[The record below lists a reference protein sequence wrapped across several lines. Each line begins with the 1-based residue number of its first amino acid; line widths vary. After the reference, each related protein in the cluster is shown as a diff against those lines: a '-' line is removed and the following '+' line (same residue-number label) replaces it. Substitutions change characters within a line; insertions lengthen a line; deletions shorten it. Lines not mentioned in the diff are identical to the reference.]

1 MQSSFIVYK
10 KDALVY
16 LINKG
21 GKMENLIEQ
30 SEKELVEVYKN
41 LDNIEL
47 VNTKKVLA
55 AFKNHKISEAHL
67 NGTTG
72 YGYGDMGREAIEGI
86 FSEIFKAEDAIVRSQ
101 FISGTHT
108 ISTALFGILR
118 PGDIVLSINGKP
130 YDTLDEVIGIVEN
143 KSSLKAFDVKY
154 EQIEMKEGKFDLEKI
169 RERVAKNDIK
179 LIITQRSRG
188 YLYRD
193 AFTIDEYQE
202 VFKVIREVNNSA
214 IIMVDN
220 CYGEFVEDR
229 EPIEVGADIAV
240 GSLIKNPGGGIAQT
254 GGYIVGK
261 KEIIDI
267 ISDRYSAP
275 GLGKEGG
282 ASFDNNRQILQGIF
296 MAPHTVNQ
304 SLKTA
309 VFSAYMLEKMGYTV
323 SPRYND
329 KRSDIVQMIKF
340 EDPEKLIK
348 FCQGIQAYSPV
359 DSHVIPQP
367 WDMPGYTDQVI
378 MASGAFTAGS
388 SIEISCDGPIR
399 PPYVAYLQG
408 GLTFSSG
415 KLAVISAIE
424 NLGNISK

>member
-1 MQSSFIVYK
+1 
-10 KDALVY
+10 
-16 LINKG
+16 
-21 GKMENLIEQ
+21 MEELIEK
-30 SEKELVEVYKN
+30 SEIELQEIYKE

-47 VNTKKVLA
+47 KNTKKVLE
-55 AFKNHKISEAHL
+55 AFKRQKISEAHL

-72 YGYGDMGREAIEGI
+72 YGYGDMGREAIENI
-86 FSEIFKAEDAIVRSQ
+86 FAEIFKAEDSIVRSQ

-108 ISTALFGILR
+108 IATALFGILR
-118 PGDIVLSINGKP
+118 PGDTVLSINGKP

-143 KSSLKAFDVKY
+143 PSSLKAFGVNY
-154 EQIEMKEGKFDLEKI
+154 EQIEMKDGKFNIEKI
-169 RERVAKNDIK
+169 KERVSKNDIK

-193 AFTIDEYQE
+193 AFTIDEYE
-202 VFKVIREVNNSA
+202 EIFKAIRDVNNTA

-229 EPIEVGADIAV
+229 EPIEVGADIVV
-240 GSLIKNPGGGIAQT
+240 GSLIKNAGGGIAQT
-254 GGYIVGK
+254 GGYIAGK
-261 KEIIDI
+261 KEIVEL

-282 ASFDNNRQILQGIF
+282 ASFNHNRQILQGIF
-296 MAPHTVNQ
+296 MAPHIVNQ

-309 VFSAYMLEKMGYTV
+309 VFAAYMLEKMGFEV
-323 SPRYND
+323 SPKYNE

-340 EDPEKLIK
+340 EDSKKLIK
-348 FCQGIQAYSPV
+348 FCQGIQAASPV
-359 DSHVIPQP
+359 DSHVVPEP

-399 PPYVAYLQG
+399 PPYIAYLQG
-408 GLTFSSG
+408 GLTYPSG

-424 NLGNISK
+424 HLKNN

>member
-1 MQSSFIVYK
+1 MEEMMK
-10 KDALVY
+10 K
-16 LINKG
+16 
-21 GKMENLIEQ
+21 
-30 SEKELVEVYKN
+30 SE
-41 LDNIEL
+41 IEL
-47 VNTKKVLA
+47 NNVYAELDDIEFKNTKKVLE
-55 AFKNHKISEAHL
+55 AFKKNKISEAHL

-72 YGYGDMGREAIEGI
+72 YGYGDIGREAIENI

-101 FISGTHT
+101 LISGTHT

-143 KSSLKAFDVKY
+143 PSSLKAFGISY
-154 EQIEMKEGKFDLEKI
+154 EQIEMKNGKFDIEKI
-169 RERVAKNDIK
+169 KERVCKNDIK

-193 AFTIDEYQE
+193 AFTMDEFEE
-202 VFKVIREVNNSA
+202 VFKAIHEVNNTA

-220 CYGEFVEDR
+220 CYGEFVEER

-240 GSLIKNPGGGIAQT
+240 GSLIKNAGGGIAQT

-261 KEIIDI
+261 KEVLEL

-282 ASFDNNRQILQGIF
+282 ASFNHNRQILQGIF

-309 VFSAYMLEKMGYTV
+309 VFAAYMLEKLGYEV
-323 SPRYND
+323 SPKYNE
-329 KRSDIVQMIKF
+329 KRSDIVQMVKF
-340 EDPEKLIK
+340 KDPEKLIR
-348 FCQGIQAYSPV
+348 FCQGIQAASPV
-359 DSHVIPQP
+359 DSHVVPQP

-399 PPYVAYLQG
+399 TPYVAYMQG
-408 GLTFSSG
+408 GLTFASG
-415 KLAVISAIE
+415 KLAVLSAIE
-424 NLGNISK
+424 HLNN